1 MSTYVLIDLFN
12 PLPPQRFSDIFF
24 IDASSEE
31 TITVGLSNIAVA
43 RGAGESH
50 HDALSWLAAQHTK
63 WLLVFDG
70 ADDTTKNLHEFF
82 PDGKHGDIL
91 VTSRN
96 QQVKHHARP
105 QGASYELLGL
115 FLDDARLLLLRT
127 AGVREDIMA
136 GDHATESAVTLL
148 VQVSGS

>member
-1 MSTYVLIDLFN
+1 M
-12 PLPPQRFSDIFF
+12 PPQRFSDIFF

-31 TITVGLSNIAVA
+31 TIAVGLSNIAVA
-43 RGAGESH
+43 RGVGESH
-50 HDALSWLAAQHTK
+50 HDALSWLASQHTK
-63 WLLVFDG
+63 WLLIFDG

-82 PDGKHGDIL
+82 PEGKHGDIL

-115 FLDDARLLLLRT
+115 SVDDARLLLLRT

-136 GDHATESAVTLL
+136 VDHATESAVTLL